1 MHLPFAAKL
10 NRRGRAGHGCQTDK
24 AAPDA
29 ESLPAALHSQSAWPY
44 LACSNCSESRY
55 RLIVQMQL
63 EITKGEQSVSKGKS
77 KKAVGPNMTINL
89 SHMHMSHD
97 VCSWTSVKLQD
108 CRDKLPPKVE
118 NW

>member
-55 RLIVQMQL
+55 RLIVQMRL
-63 EITKGEQSVSKGKS
+63 EITKGEQASAKESQKKRLGQHDHKFVTHAYVS
-77 KKAVGPNMTINL
+77 
-89 SHMHMSHD
+89 
-97 VCSWTSVKLQD
+97 
-108 CRDKLPPKVE
+108 
-118 NW
+118 